1 MQHKISVKIRAKKI
15 GKLSLM
21 AYSAWIFKV
30 MSKYEKLIKPCK
42 KREIGQIIE
51 KDDIFETEL
60 FFTFSNSSVYLKN
73 RDVIKDNLQIGI
85 DKIKLHKKIE
95 KIKISAYH
103 ENSEKADF
111 TITYGNVIKTATKNI
126 NMSKNNLINYFL
138 SIKGKILNWNVS
150 GDQLRISNKEFGLII
165 VNYKKNKTINDVII
179 KACIDKSEIEVIG
192 SMTVDSTNNIM
203 ANIIK
208 LPNIPATKTNIKIK
222 KLDSINMFSRC
233 QK

>member
-1 MQHKISVKIRAKKI
+1 MQHKISIKIRAKKN
-15 GKLSLM
+15 GKISLL
-21 AYSAWIFKV
+21 AYSAWVFKI
-30 MSKYEKLIKPCK
+30 MSKYEKIIKPCK

-51 KDDIFETEL
+51 KDDIFEAEL
-60 FFTFSNSSVYLKN
+60 FFTFSNASIYLKN
-73 RDVIKDNLQIGI
+73 RDTIKDNLQIAV

-103 ENSEKADF
+103 ESSEKADF
-111 TITYGNVIKTATKNI
+111 TIIYGNTVKAVAKKI
-126 NMSKNNLINYFL
+126 NTSKNNLINYFL
-138 SIKGKILNWNVS
+138 LIKGKILNWNVS
-150 GDQLRISNKEFGLII
+150 GDQLRINNKEFGVIV
-165 VNYKKNKTINDVII
+165 VNYKRNKAINDVII

-203 ANIIK
+203 ANIIR
-208 LPNIPATKTNIKIK
+208 LPNVSATKSIIKIK

>member
-60 FFTFSNSSVYLKN
+60 FFTFSNASVYLKN
-73 RDVIKDNLQIGI
+73 RDAIKDNLQIGI

-103 ENSEKADF
+103 ESSEKSDF
-111 TITYGNVIKTATKNI
+111 TIIYRNTVKAVTKKI
-126 NMSKNNLINYFL
+126 NTSKNNLINYFL
-138 SIKGKILNWNVS
+138 LIKGKILNWNVS
-150 GDQLRISNKEFGLII
+150 GDQLRINNKEFGVIV
-165 VNYKKNKTINDVII
+165 VNYKRNKTINDVII

-203 ANIIK
+203 ANIIR
-208 LPNIPATKTNIKIK
+208 LPNISATKSNIKIK